1 MGSFYS
7 TCSVSNMTL
16 SSQKT
21 SILIL
26 APSYDITFKEHLNMI
41 VSNDGAQAFFSPFGF
56 PIHGVYDDYGYI
68 TNIKR
73 DRNVEMI
80 EEYFG
85 LDIDSILQN
94 IGRERDT
101 PKNIKHKE
109 LYQTLGITYFR
120 TEVLEYL
127 ERGWDKY
134 DLVNPN
140 KYTGEERL
148 KKLLD
153 HIENNGFNVLSPDK
167 LVELVT
173 KKVNKTIS
181 DDELLLYSNHL
192 MSSIKMDS
200 TYIQRLT
207 KGNMFKELPITIDFK
222 DEILKQY
229 TMLCELGFGLR
240 KNLIPSNYG
249 SQEDNWTS
257 LYKFNDFVNDL
268 LVEDIK
274 YQHERWGEDSPK
286 DVEEIINIHKAV
298 VRGRK
303 INSIL

>member
-1 MGSFYS
+1 
-7 TCSVSNMTL
+7 MTL

-26 APSYDITFKEHLNMI
+26 APGYDTTFKEHLNMI

-68 TNIKR
+68 TDIKR
-73 DRNVEMI
+73 DKNVEML

-85 LDIDSILQN
+85 VDIDSILQN

-109 LYQTLGITYFR
+109 FYQTLGMTYFR

-127 ERGWDKY
+127 ERGWNEYNLDNPEKY
-134 DLVNPN
+134 S
-140 KYTGEERL
+140 GSERL
-148 KKLLD
+148 KSILKNIEKNSNRISSDKLAELVKKKMDGTITDEERELYLD
-153 HIENNGFNVLSPDK
+153 HI
-167 LVELVT
+167 T
-173 KKVNKTIS
+173 
-181 DDELLLYSNHL
+181 
-192 MSSIKMDS
+192 SSIRTES
-200 TYIQRLT
+200 TYVRSLV
-207 KGNMFKELPITIDFK
+207 KGNMFIELPITMEFK

-229 TMLCELGFGLR
+229 TMLTALGYNLR
-240 KNLIPSNYG
+240 KTLTPSNYG
-249 SQEDNWTS
+249 SQEDNWTE

-274 YQHERWGEDSPK
+274 TSYESWGDEMSD
-286 DVEEIINIHKAV
+286 DVKEVINIHKSV
-298 VRGRK
+298 VRARK
-303 INSIL
+303 INTIL

>member
-1 MGSFYS
+1 
-7 TCSVSNMTL
+7 MTL

-26 APSYDITFKEHLNMI
+26 VPGYDITFKEHLNMI

-56 PIHGVYDDYGYI
+56 PIHGVYDDYGHI
-68 TNIKR
+68 TYIKR
-73 DRNVEMI
+73 DKNVEML

-85 LDIDSILQN
+85 VDIDDILQN

-109 LYQTLGITYFR
+109 FYQTLGLTYFR

-134 DLVNPN
+134 DLVNPD
-140 KYTGEERL
+140 KYSGAERL
-148 KKLLD
+148 KKLID
-153 HIENNGFNVLSPDK
+153 SIEKNKIKGLSSEK
-167 LVELVT
+167 LVELVQ
-173 KKVNKTIS
+173 KKSNGTIT
-181 DDELLLYSNHL
+181 DDEKEMYFDHL
-192 MSSIKMDS
+192 INSTRLER
-200 TYIQRLT
+200 TYIASLT
-207 KGNMFKELPITIDFK
+207 KGNMFNDLPITIDFK

-229 TMLCELGFGLR
+229 TMLNTLGFDLR
-240 KNLIPSNYG
+240 KTLMPSNYG
-249 SQEDNWTS
+249 SQEDNWIS

-274 YQHERWGEDSPK
+274 CVHESWGEDLPE
-286 DVEEIINIHKAV
+286 DAQEVVNLHKAV
-298 VRGRK
+298 VRNRK
-303 INSIL
+303 INTLID